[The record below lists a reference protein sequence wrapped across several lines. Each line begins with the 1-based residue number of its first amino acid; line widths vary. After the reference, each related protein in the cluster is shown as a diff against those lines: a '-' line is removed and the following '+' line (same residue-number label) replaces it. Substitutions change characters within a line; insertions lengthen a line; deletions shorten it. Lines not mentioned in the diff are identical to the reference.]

1 MAEPRMKVSVN
12 ADLSEATLELLPA
25 SGLHGEIHLTL
36 EQISTL
42 ILRLGE
48 ARTALMSKHNIPP
61 LEGSPIVPVFKTR
74 WSVQPEALSEGSM
87 IAFQHPAYGPIGLV
101 LPPQDIE
108 KVVRA
113 LTTHMGIVHVKDQKP
128 S

>member
-12 ADLSEATLELLPA
+12 AELTEATLAFLPP
-25 SGLHGEIHLTL
+25 SGLEGEIHLTL

-61 LEGSPIVPVFKTR
+61 IEGSPVVPVFKTR

-87 IAFQHPAYGPIGLV
+87 IAFQHPAFGPIGLV
-101 LPPQDIE
+101 LPPPDVE
-108 KVVRA
+108 KIIRA
-113 LTTHMGIVHVKDQKP
+113 LSAHLGMLHPKDQKP

>member
-1 MAEPRMKVSVN
+1 MAEPRMKVLVSP
-12 ADLSEATLELLPA
+12 DLTEATLEFLPA
-25 SGLHGEIHLTL
+25 SGLHGEIRMTA

-48 ARTALMSKHNIPP
+48 ARTALMSRREIPP
-61 LEGSPIVPVFKTR
+61 IEGSPVVPVFKTR
-74 WSVQPEALSEGSM
+74 WVVQPEALSEGSM
-87 IAFQHPAYGPIGLV
+87 IAFQHPAFGPIGLV
-101 LPPQDIE
+101 LPPSDIE

-113 LTTHMGIVHVKDQKP
+113 LSSHLGMLHPRDQKP

>member
-12 ADLSEATLELLPA
+12 AELSEATLELLPA

-36 EQISTL
+36 EQLSTL

-61 LEGSPIVPVFKTR
+61 LEGSPVVPVFKTR

-101 LPPQDIE
+101 LPPHDIE

-113 LTTHMGIVHVKDQKP
+113 LTTHLGMVHPKDQKP

>member
-1 MAEPRMKVSVN
+1 MPEPRMKVSVN
-12 ADLSEATLELLPA
+12 SELNEATLEFLPA
-25 SGLHGEIHLTL
+25 SGLEGAIRMTL

-61 LEGSPIVPVFKTR
+61 IEGSPVVPVFKTR
-74 WSVQPEALSEGSM
+74 WAVQPEALSEGSM
-87 IAFQHPAYGPIGLV
+87 IAFQHPAFGPIGLV
-101 LPPQDIE
+101 LPPPDIE
-108 KVVRA
+108 KVIRA
-113 LTTHMGIVHVKDQKP
+113 LSAHLGMLHPRDQKP